1 VRFPWAADST
11 YFRRPSYVR
20 DIPPE
25 SGGLRGLRDA
35 RILLALGD
43 NVTTDHLS
51 PAGAI
56 PAASSAGRYLSAR
69 GVARRD
75 LNQYSTRRSNH
86 EVMVRGAFTNPALRN
101 RLLPQAGQAGGGVTF
116 AADGTRLLPVNEA
129 ADTYRQAGLD
139 VIVVAGRNYGAGS
152 SRDWAA
158 KAQALLG
165 VRAVVAVS
173 FERIHRSNLIGMGV
187 LPLLLADG
195 AGWDCSPADRL
206 DLDLPARLRVGRNDL
221 VLRVRTA
228 GRERVVPVELRVES
242 SSELAY
248 LSAGGL
254 LPYLARRLARGAPF
268 QP

>member
-1 VRFPWAADST
+1 
-11 YFRRPSYVR
+11 
-20 DIPPE
+20 
-25 SGGLRGLRDA
+25 
-35 RILLALGD
+35 
-43 NVTTDHLS
+43 
-51 PAGAI
+51 
-56 PAASSAGRYLSAR
+56 
-69 GVARRD
+69 
-75 LNQYSTRRSNH
+75 
-86 EVMVRGAFTNPALRN
+86 
-101 RLLPQAGQAGGGVTF
+101 
-116 AADGTRLLPVNEA
+116 
-129 ADTYRQAGLD
+129 
-139 VIVVAGRNYGAGS
+139 
-152 SRDWAA
+152 
-158 KAQALLG
+158 

-268 QP
+268 RP